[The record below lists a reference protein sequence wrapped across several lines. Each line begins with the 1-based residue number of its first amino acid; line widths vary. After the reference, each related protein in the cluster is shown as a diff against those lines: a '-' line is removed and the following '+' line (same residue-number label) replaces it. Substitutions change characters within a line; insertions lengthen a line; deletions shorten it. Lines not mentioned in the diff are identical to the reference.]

1 MTNLDKPAI
10 KRLVLSLRRMLEED
24 YEAVLRRYGLF
35 TDREWLPPE
44 KLPRA
49 TPEALHERERMIAAM
64 RPEVARIRAAGTK
77 DERKA
82 EQEATRWYIREAAF
96 TIINRLVGLKCLE
109 VRGLFPEVITTS
121 VAYGG
126 LSQYHRDWR
135 AAHYQQSTGPDNGL
149 LGMLQSAFSEVT
161 AQIGTLFDPS
171 SDSSVVLPRYSAL
184 KTAIERINELP
195 ADFWREDEIIGWV
208 YQFYNAEEKETIRK
222 RGKPRL
228 PIEVA
233 VINQFFTPRWVVKFL
248 VDNTLGRLW
257 LEMHPDS
264 PEVRRTCTY
273 LVPEPAAEQP
283 SETAAGERRIN
294 LDPDS
299 PINNP
304 AAPARRAPKL
314 PQELR
319 LIDPACGT
327 MHFGHYAFEVFT
339 AIYRDAREQGYVPA
353 QAALSDPEV
362 PLAILRHNLYGVDID
377 LRAVQ
382 LAALSLYLKA
392 RRSLSDLG
400 VDNATAAA
408 LPWQVNLV
416 SADARLPANGLREQ
430 FLRQYEDDP
439 VLQRAWRELF
449 TEMEDIAQVGSLL
462 RVEQRFRAILEQHR
476 PGSVKLAEQRQ
487 PYMPGMEPDAQ
498 QLSFGD
504 MAANVPESGWSAHRS
519 IQDMLEHLRI
529 FARAALDTADVN
541 AQLFAAEAE
550 KTLGLLDVVMQ
561 SYDVVVMNPPYGE
574 TNTVARQYLQ
584 RLYPNTHGDLYAAF
598 FERAIELIY
607 ASGYIGALTSSTF
620 LYLSG
625 FEDLR
630 RNVLFPSSSLINC
643 LDLGSAI
650 LDDATVNTSAS
661 VIRKSEN
668 NKAGI
673 YFRLTNHGNSREDIF
688 FAHNTILANN
698 LLPKDVFIR
707 RQNSFEQLPGLQL
720 AYWVPNSLI
729 SIFSKLKPIDPHF
742 ASVRIGMKTGEDDI
756 FVRYWWEIAEAT
768 MTMPSR
774 WVGFANGGYYSKY
787 YSNEDNVVLWG
798 ESGEYISKY
807 TNKNGTNDAR
817 LRPHNKDVYFRE
829 GITYQYISSK
839 GFNAK
844 ILPVGMLFGVAGCS
858 IFVESSI
865 DLFYLLGVV
874 NSASVQILL
883 KIFVPSRV
891 YQVSYV
897 RQIPIPNTSGNNRC
911 EYIVSNRAKEAHQEK
926 LMWDTGNEICTRFER
941 PWLLKLF
948 DGDPIL
954 PDDIGI
960 SQRSVSIDVEAGL
973 AELERLEG
981 AADQRLEA
989 LQREIDDAVYDLYEI
1004 SQADRE
1010 LIERELGQRPPELVW
1025 PQMEGK
1031 SRDEKRREHVR
1042 RMLSYFLLG
1051 IMKADPD
1058 GVVPL
1063 TEVMGEETTALVR
1076 LRAALD
1082 ERFGSAA
1089 PQIEAAASKILG
1101 RSVQQW
1107 LEGGEFIKW
1116 HTALYKSRPI
1126 IWQLTSD
1133 KGTYAA
1139 LVYYHKLAA
1148 DTLRRIRNP
1157 HIRRLLE
1164 DLEERQRAVLS
1175 DETKRDLTQ
1184 ARRLEEQADD
1194 LRVFDERLARVI
1206 NAGYDPEIDD
1216 GVKQNILPLQEAGL
1230 LRHKVV

>member
-96 TIINRLVGLKCLE
+96 TIVNRLVGLKCLE

-283 SETAAGERRIN
+283 AETAAGERRIN

-327 MHFGHYAFEVFT
+327 MHFGHYAFEVFS

-487 PYMPGMEPDAQ
+487 PYMPGMEPDSQ
-498 QLSFGD
+498 QLSFGE
-504 MAANVPESGWSAHRS
+504 MAANTPESGWSAHRS
-519 IQDMLEHLRI
+519 IQEMLDHLSA
-529 FARAALDTADVN
+529 FARAALDAADVN
-541 AQLFAAEAE
+541 AQLFATEAE
-550 KTLGLLDVVMQ
+550 KTLGLLDVLMQ
-561 SYDVVVMNPPYGE
+561 NYDVVVMNPPYGQTSSSAKE
-574 TNTVARQYLQ
+574 YLSKV
-584 RLYPNTHGDLYAAF
+584 YPKTKRDLYGNF
-598 FERAIELIY
+598 FERAVDLVFQNR
-607 ASGYIGALTSSTF
+607 GFVGALTSSTF
-620 LYLSG
+620 FQLSTFQYLRKEV
-625 FEDLR
+625 FL
-630 RNVLFPSSSLINC
+630 NQTKPVAI
-643 LDLGSAI
+643 LDLGHGV
-650 LDDATVNTSAS
+650 LDDATVGTAAVSLS
-661 VIRKSEN
+661 VGSTGNHIGFFKLNDLGDRR
-668 NKAGI
+668 
-673 YFRLTNHGNSREDIF
+673 RLTFEENLQDLWSRTISGRYYEVDHADLEMMPGAAFAYSTPRALRKLFSSYPSLQPSIASIRQGLATRDDETFVRCWWEVQDNS
-688 FAHNTILANN
+688 
-698 LLPKDVFIR
+698 LPKDSEWI
-707 RQNSFEQLPGLQL
+707 P
-720 AYWVPNSLI
+720 
-729 SIFSKLKPIDPHF
+729 F
-742 ASVRIGMKTGEDDI
+742 AK
-756 FVRYWWEIAEAT
+756 
-768 MTMPSR
+768 
-774 WVGFANGGYYSKY
+774 GGDYSKY
-787 YSNEDNVVLWG
+787 Y
-798 ESGEYISKY
+798 Y
-807 TNKNGTNDAR
+807 
-817 LRPHNKDVYFRE
+817 DVYLRVDWSNKAQSIYRSRDGQFNVFLGKE
-829 GITYQYISSK
+829 SDKYMSIDLINYPLGTK
-839 GFNAK
+839 GFNARYLSK
-844 ILPVGMLFGVAGCS
+844 GS
-858 IFVESSI
+858 IFAQVGPGVMLKDPNLLWPILAIMNSSS
-865 DLFYLLGVV
+865 FEALLYSITNRNYEAGYVGVV
-874 NSASVQILL
+874 
-883 KIFVPSRV
+883 
-891 YQVSYV
+891 
-897 RQIPIPNTSGNNRC
+897 PIPDLSSETILSL
-911 EYIVSNRAKEAHQEK
+911 EQFALTTFSAKSA
-926 LMWDTGNEICTRFER
+926 WDTCNEICTRFDK
-941 PWLLKLF
+941 PWLVKLF
-948 DGDPIL
+948 DGDSIL
-954 PDDIGI
+954 PEDIGI
-960 SQRSVSIDVEAGL
+960 SQRSASLDIEAGL

-989 LQREIDDAVYDLYEI
+989 IQREIDDAVYDLYEI

-1031 SRDEKRREHVR
+1031 SREEKRREHVR
-1042 RMLSYFLLG
+1042 RLLSYFLLG
-1051 IMKADPD
+1051 MMKADSD

-1063 TEVMGEETTALVR
+1063 TEVMGEETTAIVR

-1139 LVYYHKLAA
+1139 LVYYHKLSA

-1164 DLEERQRAVLS
+1164 DLEERQRAILS